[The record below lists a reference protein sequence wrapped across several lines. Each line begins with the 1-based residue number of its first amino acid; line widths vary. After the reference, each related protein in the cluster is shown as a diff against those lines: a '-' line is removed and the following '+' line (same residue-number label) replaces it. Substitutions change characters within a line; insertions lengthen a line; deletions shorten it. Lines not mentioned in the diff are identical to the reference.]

1 MSGKRSPEE
10 FKIGALVDNRKQS
23 GGYIGV
29 VFMWVSTDVTS
40 EWRPTAARQHPIAIF
55 DQRENYSH

>member
-23 GGYIGV
+23 GGYDRCCFHAGV
-29 VFMWVSTDVTS
+29 
-40 EWRPTAARQHPIAIF
+40 H
-55 DQRENYSH
+55 